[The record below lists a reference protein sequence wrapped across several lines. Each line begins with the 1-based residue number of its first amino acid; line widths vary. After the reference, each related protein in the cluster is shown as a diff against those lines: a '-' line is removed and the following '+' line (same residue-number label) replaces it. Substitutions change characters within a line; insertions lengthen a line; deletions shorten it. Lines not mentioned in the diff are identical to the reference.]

1 MAVTLILSAP
11 ILSGD
16 LTHDSSDYQIA
27 TDATFTN
34 DSIVAESLGDT
45 GNKLEKIFI
54 INLDPN
60 IKYYARGRL
69 NFNKYTGE
77 WSNITLLNPKDLA
90 SINLQKDL
98 PVTVS
103 TPIISIDS
111 SLDYIPNS
119 MFVIEVSD
127 LITDGNGVLDYVDY
141 FITDIRNNVYFTS
154 LNNKDNLK
162 SLLVDTAVLDTGKT
176 YVLKVVLNTTSG
188 DSSDA
193 GVLVFSINKNDDIE
207 LLSSTDLIE
216 DKDIDISLTPND
228 NVVSINTKLYSV
240 GMGEPELL
248 YDEDDTV
255 FEFTINKALYNNSN
269 EYLLSFIYK
278 YSDDSYSEIKYYKLN
293 LHRLT

>member
-27 TDATFTN
+27 TDATFAD
-34 DSIVAESLGDT
+34 DSIVTESIGDT
-45 GNKLEKIFI
+45 SNKLEKIFI

-90 SINLQKDL
+90 SVSLQKDL
-98 PVTVS
+98 PVNIS
-103 TPIISIDS
+103 TPIITIN
-111 SLDYIPNS
+111 SLFSYIPNS
-119 MFVIEVSD
+119 MFTVNISD
-127 LITDGNGVLDYVDY
+127 LITDGNGLLDYVDY
-141 FITDIRNNVYFTS
+141 FITDVRNNVYFTS

-162 SLLVDTAVLDTGKT
+162 SLLIDTSVLDTGKT
-176 YVLKVVLNTTSG
+176 YLLKVILNTTSG

-193 GVLVFSINKNDDIE
+193 GVLVFSINKNEDID
-207 LLSSTDLIE
+207 LISTTDLVE
-216 DKDIDISLTPND
+216 DTDIHISLTPND

-248 YDEDDTV
+248 YDEDDSV
-255 FEFTINKALYNNSN
+255 FEFSIDKALYNNSD
-269 EYLLSFIYK
+269 EYLVGFTYK
-278 YSDDSYSEIKYYKLN
+278 YSDDTYSEIKYYKLN